1 MSKFYQKIKEIYEK
15 YGVTGLIDMKQYV
28 VKGLITEAEYE
39 EITGTPYEPDA
50 TNEDFESALEE
61 LGL

>member
-1 MSKFYQKIKEIYEK
+1 
-15 YGVTGLIDMKQYV
+15 MKQYV
-28 VKGLITEAEYE
+28 VKGLITESEYE
-39 EITGTPYEPDA
+39 EITGIPYEPDA

>member
-15 YGVTGLIDMKQYV
+15 YGDLIDMKQYV
-28 VKGLITEAEYE
+28 VKGLITEVEYE
-39 EITGTPYEPDA
+39 EITGEPYEPDA